1 MKTAFEIL
9 EVEPD
14 ADNARI
20 KSAYLTMV
28 KRYPPEQ
35 FPEEFQRVYR
45 AYELIKTT
53 EDRLKYRL
61 FHCSCPKPSD
71 IASLLLDNS
80 KKNEPP
86 MPDNFQNSLHK
97 NLQAFCKN
105 FMLQHDSSNTGKSKN
120 G

>member
-20 KSAYLTMV
+20 KSAYLSMV
-28 KRYPPEQ
+28 KRYPPER

-45 AYELIKTT
+45 AYELIKTS

-61 FHCSCPKPSD
+61 FYCSLPEPSD
-71 IASLLLDNS
+71 IASLLLDG
-80 KKNEPP
+80 KKENEPP
-86 MPDNFQNSLHK
+86 MPDNFQDGLHR
-97 NLQAFCKN
+97 NLQAFCKK
-105 FMLQHDSSNTGKSKN
+105 FMLRHDSSSTGK
-120 G
+120 

>member
-9 EVEPD
+9 EVKPD

-20 KSAYLTMV
+20 KSAYLAMV

-45 AYELIKTT
+45 AYELIKTS

-61 FHCSCPKPSD
+61 FYCSLPEPSD
-71 IASLLLDNS
+71 IASLLLEAR
-80 KKNEPP
+80 KENEPP
-86 MPDNFQNSLHK
+86 TPDTFQDDLHK
-97 NLQAFCKN
+97 NLQAFCKK
-105 FMLQHDSSNTGKSKN
+105 FILQLDSSNTEK
-120 G
+120 